1 MPFSRTEEL
10 TYSSADWQIM
20 EHAFAQASA
29 LLKRSP
35 KTDPR
40 ANRLARN
47 VMMFFDRG
55 MRDPDLIAAVAANR
69 EISLEFRDSTEDGSK
84 PTMRERVTAGQI
96 AAALSENDGNSN
108 NEDDRP
114 QSLE

>member
-1 MPFSRTEEL
+1 
-10 TYSSADWQIM
+10 M
-20 EHAFAQASA
+20 EHAYAQASA

-40 ANRLARN
+40 ANRLART
-47 VMMFFDRG
+47 VMMFFNRG

-69 EISLEFRDSTEDGSK
+69 EISREFRDSIERGTK

-96 AAALSENDGNSN
+96 AAALHERGSACGDGDGLIEES
-108 NEDDRP
+108 
-114 QSLE
+114 